1 MELYWIYLSFVRKRV
16 PLNIQIKLPNFVKLL
31 NCVSL
36 KSSKNDLSR
45 QWEN

>member
-1 MELYWIYLSFVRKRV
+1 MELYWTYLSFVGKRETIKYS
-16 PLNIQIKLPNFVKLL
+16 NIIDNFVKLL